1 MYKAPTLGVSVDIL
15 NKISFLNNGTR
26 IEKNLILRNRRYVD
40 NLTQVNYISYS
51 LPNTK
56 QQQQL
61 LLVTQKSNLT

>member
-15 NKISFLNNGTR
+15 NKISSLNNGTR
-26 IEKNLILRNRRYVD
+26 IEKKKNLILRNRRYVD

-56 QQQQL
+56 QQQL
-61 LLVTQKSNLT
+61 LLVTQKE

>member
-26 IEKNLILRNRRYVD
+26 IEKKKKNLILRNRRYVD

-61 LLVTQKSNLT
+61 LVTQKE

>member
-1 MYKAPTLGVSVDIL
+1 MYKAPTLGVSADIL
-15 NKISFLNNGTR
+15 NKISSLNNGTR
-26 IEKNLILRNRRYVD
+26 IEKKKKNLILRNRRYVD

-61 LLVTQKSNLT
+61 LVTQKE

>member
-15 NKISFLNNGTR
+15 NKISSLNNGTR
-26 IEKNLILRNRRYVD
+26 IEKKKKNLILRNRRYVD

-61 LLVTQKSNLT
+61 LVTQKE